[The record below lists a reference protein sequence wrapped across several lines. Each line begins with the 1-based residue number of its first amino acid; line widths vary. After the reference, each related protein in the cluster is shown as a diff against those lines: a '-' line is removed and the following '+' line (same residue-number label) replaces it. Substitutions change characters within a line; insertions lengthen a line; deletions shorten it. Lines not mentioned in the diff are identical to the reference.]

1 MWNNDLSGTIRA
13 LIYDFDFSSISLQTL
28 LRELEFKK
36 PQLDELVNTAESLK
50 TDANKLQLQTKG
62 KVQFPLSLRV
72 VVFSGKLLVVW
83 KETSWD
89 FRWVEGKQLNN

>member
-1 MWNNDLSGTIRA
+1 MEKGFAFNLWIWFL
-13 LIYDFDFSSISLQTL
+13 FQTL

-62 KVQFPLSLRV
+62 EVHVSIPLFMFFVIGRLEDLGRP
-72 VVFSGKLLVVW
+72 
-83 KETSWD
+83 
-89 FRWVEGKQLNN
+89 QLHN

>member
-1 MWNNDLSGTIRA
+1 MFLIFFLSPA
-13 LIYDFDFSSISLQTL
+13 FQTL

-62 KVQFPLSLRV
+62 KVHACRSGFFMFLVIGSVLGYLRLPFERLQV
-72 VVFSGKLLVVW
+72 H
-83 KETSWD
+83 
-89 FRWVEGKQLNN
+89 N